1 MAQMQRERDEL
12 KNQMDAVI
20 TYLQSKDP
28 SFSLPQVA
36 PVAKEDRVVEMQDF
50 SLSDLQ
56 QYESGY
62 ETLKTMVQKN
72 PEFVRGILAH
82 AKTEISKR
90 GIDISRVPK
99 LKVCS
104 LNEIVC

>member
-1 MAQMQRERDEL
+1 M
-12 KNQMDAVI
+12 
-20 TYLQSKDP
+20 
-28 SFSLPQVA
+28 
-36 PVAKEDRVVEMQDF
+36 
-50 SLSDLQ
+50 Q

-99 LKVCS
+99 LKSMLADENS
-104 LNEIVC
+104 LLTEYQNSLTTYADLIAQQKERAVKP